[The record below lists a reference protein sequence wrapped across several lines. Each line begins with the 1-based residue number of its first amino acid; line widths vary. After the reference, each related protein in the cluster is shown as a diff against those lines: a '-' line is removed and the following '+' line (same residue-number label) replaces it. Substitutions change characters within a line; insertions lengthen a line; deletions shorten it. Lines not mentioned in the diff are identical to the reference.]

1 MARLILVTGSGGA
14 GKTVVASATGLA
26 ASRRGVRTGIVSF
39 GLSQGLV
46 STFGLEEPLFPS
58 ARGQPVRIN
67 EHLDIQ
73 ELDVQE
79 ELRRGWS
86 HGRGSLAA
94 LLGEGLEN
102 VSAEEVAIT
111 PGLEELVTLLRL
123 SELLR
128 EQRYELLIVDCP
140 STTGALRLVSSAS
153 ALGWY
158 ARRPSSPARKAR
170 SGMLTARSC
179 REPGALQEAR
189 DRLAAVDELLRDPA
203 VTTLRLVATSGKV
216 SVQETQ
222 RAYTYFSLY
231 GVTTDCVVINRLAP
245 GGEGAQQPHVEKL
258 QRVFAPLP
266 VLKTTLHSSE
276 VVGEGPLEAFMEQ
289 LYQGEDPVLPMVSQP
304 PLGFSK
310 EGVDAY
316 RLELKLPFTTK
327 DDIDIS
333 RREEE
338 LVVRVG
344 AVRRNI
350 LLPRM
355 MALLPTAGA
364 RMEGDRLIMSF
375 RKERGG

>member
-1 MARLILVTGSGGA
+1 MARLILVSGSGGA
-14 GKTVVASATGLA
+14 GKTAVAAGTGLA
-26 ASRRGVRTGIVSF
+26 ASRQGIRTGIVSF
-39 GLSQGLV
+39 GLSQGLG
-46 STFGLEEPLFPS
+46 STFGHEEPLFPA

-67 EHLDIQ
+67 EHLDIL

-86 HGRGSLAA
+86 HGRGTLAA
-94 LLGEGLEN
+94 LLGDGLEN
-102 VSAEEVAIT
+102 ASADEVAIA
-111 PGLEELVTLLRL
+111 PGVEELVTLLRL
-123 SELLR
+123 GELLQ

-140 STTGALRLVSSAS
+140 STEGALRLISSAS

-158 ARRPSSPARKAR
+158 SRRQSSPERRAR
-170 SGMLTARSC
+170 SGMLTARRS

-203 VTTLRLVATSGKV
+203 VTTLRLVATAGKA
-216 SVQETQ
+216 SVQETL
-222 RAYTYFSLY
+222 RAYAYFSLH
-231 GVTTDCVVINRLAP
+231 GITTDCVFINRLVARKK
-245 GGEGAQQPHVEKL
+245 GAQEPYVEKL
-258 QRVFAPLP
+258 RSALGELP
-266 VLKTTLHSSE
+266 VVKVPLHSSE
-276 VVGEGPLEAFMEQ
+276 VVGEELLEAFMAQ
-289 LYQGEDPVLPMVSQP
+289 LYEGKEPVRPMVSHP

-310 EGVDAY
+310 EAVDAY
-316 RLELKLPFTTK
+316 RLELKLPLTTK

-364 RMEGDRLIMSF
+364 HMEGDRLIVSF
-375 RKERGG
+375 QKERGR